1 MPKSKVYTQQ
11 AKKTIHVNAHDRI
24 LAIGNKVEER
34 AKQIIQWEVYADP
47 ETTYRRTGLAKA
59 SIHTVDKGNYVLV
72 GANEPS
78 FKEDASKLGVD
89 VQVGGVT
96 FYLPY
101 IEKGHIMRNGEF
113 FPARPFLQPALDW
126 ARQKWGK

>member
-24 LAIGNKVEER
+24 IAIGNKVEER

-113 FPARPFLQPALDW
+113 FPARPFLVPALDW

>member
-1 MPKSKVYTQQ
+1 MPASKIYTQQ
-11 AKKTIHVNAHDRI
+11 AKKTIHEKAHDKL
-24 LAIGNKVEER
+24 LAIGHEVEER

-113 FPARPFLQPALDW
+113 FPARPFLVPALDW
-126 ARQKWGK
+126 AR

>member
-1 MPKSKVYTQQ
+1 MPASKIYTQQ
-11 AKKTIHVNAHDRI
+11 AKKTIHEKAHDKL
-24 LAIGNKVEER
+24 LAIGHEVEER
-34 AKQIIQWEVYADP
+34 AKEIIQWEVYADP

-59 SIHTVDKGNYVLV
+59 SIQTVDKTDYVLI
-72 GANEPS
+72 GANMDRWIKKAIE
-78 FKEDASKLGVD
+78 LD
-89 VQVGGVT
+89 VEIGGLT

-126 ARQKWGK
+126 ARQKWGR